1 MVTLQGVAV
10 ALLGGIVALGCAGA
24 VYRDATDVGI
34 SRPRLWAG
42 FVFLA
47 VGGGLALFLSP
58 LDVPIPGL
66 LVIVLAGPALY
77 LFERDDAQHGDE
89 PADPHALPNAPDSG
103 ESGRDR
109 RGDE

>member
-1 MVTLQGVAV
+1 MVALQGVAV
-10 ALLGGIVALGCAGA
+10 GLLGVVVALGCAGA
-24 VYRDATDVGI
+24 VYRDATDVGV
-34 SRPRLWAG
+34 SRPRLWSG

-47 VGGGLALFLSP
+47 CGGGLALYLSP

-89 PADPHALPNAPDSG
+89 PADPHALPNATDAD
-103 ESGRDR
+103 ESARDR
-109 RGDE
+109 RNDE